1 MSPDIEWHVG
11 EDAEQETIARTS
23 VPRRSRRSRWA
34 VLIAIGL
41 GVGLGLVY
49 RSIPEPPAK
58 PIEPRRPRRFFN
70 RRRRTAS
77 AVVAVAHSR
86 IAGSRD

>member
-23 VPRRSRRSRWA
+23 SPPPSRRGRWA

-41 GVGLGLVY
+41 GVGLGLLY

-58 PIEPRRPRRFFN
+58 PIDPAPAPAVFQSPPLQRRP
-70 RRRRTAS
+70 
-77 AVVAVAHSR
+77 AVVATAHSR
-86 IAGSRD
+86 IA

>member
-23 VPRRSRRSRWA
+23 DPHPSRRGRWA

-41 GVGLGLVY
+41 GVGLGLLY

-58 PIEPRRPRRFFN
+58 PIAPTPAPAVFQSPPPHN
-70 RRRRTAS
+70 RVA
-77 AVVAVAHSR
+77 AVVAAAHSR
-86 IAGSRD
+86 IA